1 MTWIKGLKLL
11 EIARKKCPDVRVAL
25 KKFREQMMENIE
37 KGIENP
43 HLNLK
48 LD

>member
-1 MTWIKGLKLL
+1 LLL
-11 EIARKKCPDVRVAL
+11 EIAKKKVKDVRVAL

-43 HLNLK
+43 HLHLNL
-48 LD
+48 DGC